1 MKKVAVC
8 NQKGGVGKTA
18 TAVNLSS
25 ALAHLGKRT
34 LLIDLDPQANATR
47 GVGIEW
53 KNLKRSIYDLLL
65 EGDLTDEVIIKT
77 EVDNLFLMPSHPDLV
92 GAQIELYQR
101 ERPERHL
108 SGLLSRIS
116 HFDCCLIDC
125 PPALGILTINALTAA
140 DSVLIPIQ
148 CEYYALEGIEKL
160 LLTIRTIQ
168 EKTNPDLEIDGVVL
182 TMFDRRLRLAQEV
195 VRSVKDFFG
204 DRVYNVIIPRN
215 VRIAEAPG
223 FGKTIFEYDKR
234 AVGARAYLLLAEEFL
249 NHAKAG

>member
-1 MKKVAVC
+1 MKKVAIC

-18 TAVNLSS
+18 TAVNFSS
-25 ALAHLGKRT
+25 ALAHLGNKT
-34 LLIDLDPQANATR
+34 ILVDIDPQANATR

-53 KNLKRSIYDLLL
+53 KNLKRSVYDLLL
-65 EGDLTDEVIIKT
+65 DGNLNDEVVLKT
-77 EVDNLFLMPSHPDLV
+77 EVDNLFLIPSHPDLV
-92 GAQIELYQR
+92 GAQIELYQK

-108 SGLLSRIS
+108 FNALKQISG
-116 HFDCCLIDC
+116 FDYCVIDC
-125 PPALGILTINALTAA
+125 PPALGILTINAMTAA

-160 LLTIRTIQ
+160 LMTIRAIQ
-168 EKTNPDLEIDGVVL
+168 EKTNPDLVIEGVVL
-182 TMFDRRLRLAQEV
+182 TMYDRRLRLAHEV

-223 FGKTIFEYDKR
+223 FGKTIFEYDKN
-234 AVGARAYLLLAEEFL
+234 AVGTKAYLLLAEEFL
-249 NHAKAG
+249 NHG